1 MTTNFLRTYCYF
13 PVIQLVNFIDGGP
26 RYSTVISTSNWWNT
40 PATLLREVNHFL
52 PLNWRWEWSIKLKL
66 SHCKTNGKNNINF
79 VQSAP
84 RILQSINYPQE
95 GKKKNQQ
102 HFNEVKVEL
111 VYQSPSHYKT
121 KQCNK
126 YVCSS
131 FLLYISTSHV
141 KFSVCKWLL
150 PS

>member
-1 MTTNFLRTYCYF
+1 MKHTSYF
-13 PVIQLVNFIDGGP
+13 AQ
-26 RYSTVISTSNWWNT
+26 RSQ
-40 PATLLREVNHFL
+40 
-52 PLNWRWEWSIKLKL
+52 PLFAAKLKVGMKYQIKM